1 LLLGHKQKGRRERVA
16 ATHEELRERLGWEP
30 SRFVRHAW
38 RMPDS
43 YWLAEPLDVLERNAI
58 FIEAADR
65 APQAVKPLAVTVQ
78 EERGATLL
86 TVYAKDQPGLFYRLA
101 AAISFAGGNIIDAR
115 IHTSNDGMAVDNFL
129 IQDLNGLPFGDPHQL
144 NRLEKAV
151 LDALNGQEPLTARL
165 ECKPLPLP
173 RAAAFNIR
181 PAAFIDNQASS
192 RYTVVEVNARDRAA
206 LLSALGEALFQS
218 KLAIHSAH
226 IATYGERAVD
236 VFYLT
241 NRDGT
246 KIESPARI
254 KALQARLIHAAA
266 DQGPRREAA

>member
-1 LLLGHKQKGRRERVA
+1 VA
-16 ATHEELRERLGWEP
+16 AIQEGLREQLGWEP
-30 SRFVRHAW
+30 SRFERHAW

-43 YWLAEPLDVLERNAI
+43 YWLAEPMDVLERNAA
-58 FIEAADR
+58 FIHAADR
-65 APQAVKPLAVTVQ
+65 SPDEVKPLSIIVQ

-115 IHTSNDGMAVDNFL
+115 IHTSNDGMALDNFL
-129 IQDLNGLPFGDPHQL
+129 IQDLNGLPFEDPHQL
-144 NRLEKAV
+144 ERLEKAV
-151 LDALNGQEPLTARL
+151 LGALEGQEPLTARL
-165 ECKPLPLP
+165 EHKPLPP
-173 RAAAFNIR
+173 RAEAFSIP
-181 PAAFIDNQASS
+181 PAVFVDNQASS

-206 LLSALGEALFQS
+206 LLSALGETLFQS

-246 KIESPARI
+246 KIEAPARI
-254 KALQARLIHAAA
+254 KALQARLMDAA
-266 DQGPRREAA
+266 QGAPPGLKAA